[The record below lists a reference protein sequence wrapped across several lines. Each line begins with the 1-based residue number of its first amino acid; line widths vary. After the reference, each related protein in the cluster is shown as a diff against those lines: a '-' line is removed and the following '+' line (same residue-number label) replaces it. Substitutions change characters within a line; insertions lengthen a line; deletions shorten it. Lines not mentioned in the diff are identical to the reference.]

1 MEGYMAAVPDVEPPA
16 LSRLCAD
23 LDVPGA
29 ALISSRECAHG
40 LGHGLLERLGYD
52 IPLALGACDTF
63 SAEALR
69 GECHDGVFMQ
79 NVVRG
84 RGLPNSSSADLS
96 TADAEHAA
104 GGHQHGSE
112 GSADVTMLLAGES
125 FRADDLAFP
134 CNRVEGRYQG
144 ACWSYQPVAI
154 ARFQEDRGEPTLRA
168 CELAPVESRPRCY
181 SGYGK
186 QSTVWTTLNQSRMI
200 EGCALAPTPHDMD
213 CLAGVVEALVDRSW
227 GPEMAMSFCG
237 TVVSERAASAEG
249 CYEALGS
256 RIALL
261 YADPH
266 ETERGCGGAAQPRL
280 VEACLR
286 GAGRR

>member
-1 MEGYMAAVPDVEPPA
+1 
-16 LSRLCAD
+16 
-23 LDVPGA
+23 
-29 ALISSRECAHG
+29 
-40 LGHGLLERLGYD
+40 
-52 IPLALGACDTF
+52 
-63 SAEALR
+63 
-69 GECHDGVFMQ
+69 MQ

-96 TADAEHAA
+96 TADAEHQA

-112 GSADVTMLLAGES
+112 GSTDVTMLLAGES

-168 CELAPVESRPRCY
+168 CDLAPVESRPRCY

-186 QSTVWTTLNQSRMI
+186 QSTVWTTLNESRMI

-227 GPEMAMSFCG
+227 GPELAMSFCG

-261 YADPH
+261 YADPR